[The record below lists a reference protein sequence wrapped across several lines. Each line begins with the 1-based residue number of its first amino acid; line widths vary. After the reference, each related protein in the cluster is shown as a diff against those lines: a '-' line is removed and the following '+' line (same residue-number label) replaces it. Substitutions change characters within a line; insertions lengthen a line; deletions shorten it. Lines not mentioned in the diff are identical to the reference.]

1 MDKVTETFSGNA
13 CTDCVMIIA
22 NDDASGMDN
31 DTAAKIYN
39 ALAAYNR
46 DGMSVNVD
54 TVGNEPHFSGSQCD
68 VCETRLAGDR
78 LPVTFIW

>member
-1 MDKVTETFSGNA
+1 MNKTTNTFSGTA
-13 CTDCVMIIA
+13 CVDCVMIIA
-22 NDDASGMDN
+22 NDDDSGMDS
-31 DTAAKIYN
+31 DTAVKIRA
-39 ALAAYNR
+39 ALAAYNS

-54 TVGNEPHFSGSQCD
+54 TIDSEPRFSDSQCD

>member
-1 MDKVTETFSGNA
+1 MNKATETFSGSA
-13 CTDCVMIIA
+13 CVDCVMIIA
-22 NDDASGMDN
+22 NDDDSGMD
-31 DTAAKIYN
+31 DSTAKIIRA
-39 ALAAYNR
+39 ALAAYNS

-54 TVGNEPHFSGSQCD
+54 TVENEPRFSDSQCD

>member
-1 MDKVTETFSGNA
+1 MDKTANFYGSHA

-22 NDDASGMDN
+22 NDDDSGMD
-31 DTAAKIYN
+31 DYTAKIIRA
-39 ALAAYNR
+39 ALAAYNH

-54 TVGNEPHFSGSQCD
+54 TVENEPHFSDSQCD
-68 VCETRLAGDR
+68 VCQTRLAGDR

>member
-1 MDKVTETFSGNA
+1 MGKATETFGGTA

-22 NDDASGMDN
+22 NDDDSGMDEG
-31 DTAAKIYN
+31 TAKIIRA

-54 TVGNEPHFSGSQCD
+54 TIDNEPRFSGSQCD
-68 VCETRLAGDR
+68 VCETRLAGNR

>member
-1 MDKVTETFSGNA
+1 MDKVTDTYSGSA

-22 NDDASGMDN
+22 NDDGSGMD
-31 DTAAKIYN
+31 DSTAKIIRA

-54 TVGNEPHFSGSQCD
+54 TIDNSPRFSGRQCD
-68 VCETRLAGDR
+68 VCQTRLAGDR

>member
-1 MDKVTETFSGNA
+1 MDKTANFYGSHA

-22 NDDASGMDN
+22 NDDDSGMD
-31 DTAAKIYN
+31 DYTAKIIRA

-54 TVGNEPHFSGSQCD
+54 TIDNEPHFSGSQCD
-68 VCETRLAGDR
+68 VCQTRLAGDR
-78 LPVTFIW
+78 LPITFIW

>member
-1 MDKVTETFSGNA
+1 MSKKTETYSGKA

-22 NDDASGMDN
+22 NNDASGMDEH
-31 DTAAKIYN
+31 TAKIIRA

-54 TVGNEPHFSGSQCD
+54 TVENEPHFSDSQCD

-78 LPVTFIW
+78 FPVTFIW

>member
-1 MDKVTETFSGNA
+1 MDKVTETFSGSA

-22 NDDASGMDN
+22 NDDDSGMDN

-46 DGMSVNVD
+46 DGMSINVD
-54 TVGNEPHFSGSQCD
+54 TVENEPHFSGSQCD
-68 VCETRLAGDR
+68 VCQTRLAGDR

>member
-1 MDKVTETFSGNA
+1 MNKATETFSGSA

-22 NDDASGMDN
+22 NDDDSGMDN
-31 DTAAKIYN
+31 DTAKIIRA
-39 ALAAYNR
+39 ALAALNS
-46 DGMSVNVD
+46 DGVSVNVD
-54 TVGNEPHFSGSQCD
+54 TVENEPHFSGSQCD

>member
-1 MDKVTETFSGNA
+1 MDKSFNFYGGSA

-22 NDDASGMDN
+22 NDDDSGMD
-31 DTAAKIYN
+31 DYTAKIIRA

-54 TVGNEPHFSGSQCD
+54 TIDNDPHFSGSQCD
-68 VCETRLAGDR
+68 VCQTRLAGDR
-78 LPVTFIW
+78 FPVTFIW